1 MLKFTGAGTRAGL
14 SSKQRVNEH
23 SPRNP
28 GFRQLMKNHLFSEDP
43 PGQKFV
49 AIGGGNGLSTLLS
62 GLKRFVK
69 SSDPQGFGLESLS
82 AIVAVSDDG
91 GSSGRLRDELQMLP
105 PGDIRNCM
113 VALSEDSL
121 LLSKLF
127 RHRFRGDG
135 NLGGHSF
142 GNLFLAALTE
152 ITGDF
157 AEAVKISS
165 EVLASKGHIYPATV
179 SDVRLA
185 AELFDGSTL
194 KGETNISKVG
204 GKIKR
209 LYLEPEN
216 CQPLPEAMAAIYE
229 ADVITVGPGSLF
241 TSLLPPLLVDGMADA
256 IGASSAV
263 KVFITN
269 LMTQPGETDGLS
281 AQMHM
286 QVVKEYAPGIDFDY
300 VIVNDHPVSPK
311 QAELYAGEGAEQIG
325 VHGSISPETIEGAE
339 IIYGNL
345 LDEGDMVRHHPEK
358 LAQVVLLCAVQAKN
372 RSFGSPGSRGKRTT
386 PSAETAATPPL

>member
-1 MLKFTGAGTRAGL
+1 
-14 SSKQRVNEH
+14 
-23 SPRNP
+23 
-28 GFRQLMKNHLFSEDP
+28 MKHHLFSEEAQ
-43 PGQKFV
+43 GQKFV
-49 AIGGGNGLSTLLS
+49 AIGGGNGLSMLLS
-62 GLKRFVK
+62 GLKKYVRQA
-69 SSDPQGFGLESLS
+69 DGQGLGVESLS

-127 RHRFRGDG
+127 RHRFSGDG

-157 AEAVKISS
+157 AEAIKLSS
-165 EVLASKGHIYPATV
+165 EILASKGHIYPATV

-185 AELFDGSTL
+185 AELYDGTTI
-194 KGETNISKVG
+194 KGETNVSKVG
-204 GKIKR
+204 GQLKR
-209 LYLEPEN
+209 LYLEPED
-216 CQPLPEAMAAIYE
+216 CQPLPEALAAIYE

-241 TSLLPPLLVDGMADA
+241 TSLLPPLLVNGMAEA
-256 IGASSAV
+256 IAASPAI
-263 KVFITN
+263 KIFITN

-281 AQMHM
+281 AQMHLHT
-286 QVVKEYAPGIDFDY
+286 VKQYAPEIDFDY
-300 VIVNDHPVSPK
+300 VIVNDHPVSRR
-311 QAELYAGEGAEQIG
+311 QADIYAGEGAEQIG

-345 LDEGDMVRHHPEK
+345 LDDGDMVRHHPEK
-358 LAQVVLLCAVQAKN
+358 LAEVILLCAVQARN
-372 RSFGSPGSRGKRTT
+372 G
-386 PSAETAATPPL
+386 LLV

>member
-1 MLKFTGAGTRAGL
+1 MLKFTSAGTRTGL

-28 GFRQLMKNHLFSEDP
+28 GYRLLMKNHLFSEDP

-69 SSDPQGFGLESLS
+69 SGDPQGLGLESLS

-165 EVLASKGHIYPATV
+165 EILASKGHIYPATV

-263 KVFITN
+263 KIFITN

-345 LDEGDMVRHHPEK
+345 LDEGEMVRHHPEK
-358 LAQVVLLCAVQAKN
+358 LAQVVLLCAVQANN
-372 RSFGSPGSRGKRTT
+372 RM
-386 PSAETAATPPL
+386 LI